1 MTEQNRTEIVTS
13 KDSQVSTGNKS
24 IEIRHEGKPVVGS
37 SPGRELSVATSVM
50 GRILLLIDTSASM
63 DGAKIAKAKNG
74 ALSFSRDALQKGYL
88 VGLVKF
94 DSHAKMVVKPSD
106 DLGSLEI
113 GLATVKANSNG
124 GTNMEEAIIVSAR
137 CMVGLPGQNIIV
149 LVTDGVPTNR
159 GDPKVTLKAAELAK
173 SRNIDIMAIGTDDAD
188 LVFLGQLASRSE
200 LGMKVDSEKFE
211 ETIASSFKRLQSGSN
226 IVKR

>member
-1 MTEQNRTEIVTS
+1 MTEQNRTQLTTS
-13 KDSQVSTGNKS
+13 KDRQISTGNNA
-24 IEIRHEGKPVVGS
+24 IEIRHEGKPVTGF
-37 SPGRELSVATSVM
+37 SPRRDLSVPTSVM
-50 GRILLLIDTSASM
+50 GRILLLIDCSASM
-63 DGAKIAKAKNG
+63 EGAKIAKAKNG
-74 ALSFSRDALQKGYL
+74 ALSFSSDALQKGYL

-94 DSHAKMVVKPSD
+94 DSNAKMIVSPSG
-106 DLGSLEI
+106 DLAALEI
-113 GLATVKANSNG
+113 GLATLKANPNG
-124 GTNMEEAIIVSAR
+124 STNMQEAIILSAR

-159 GDPKVTLKAAELAK
+159 GDPKVTLKAGELAK

-200 LGMKVDSEKFE
+200 LGMKVDSENFE

-226 IVKR
+226 IVKY